1 MAAAEGK
8 KGAQSATPVVALF
21 DQGVA
26 VGRQIKRVALDKIA
40 DADLDFKVPFIIEA
54 PNLVK
59 DVTAAYA
66 SELDGFKA
74 SFDICRKDQKLARAS
89 KGLAPDLESDITVAP
104 KVLQMLKGGVLPAE
118 KMGDTLKKA
127 TLLSVFA
134 IDVAYDKVSA
144 EPALVAAVR
153 LTMAG
158 TRAVVVTDWLQLL
171 GFCQRKG
178 MQGPFPVARLAAFLR
193 SMNAEMLAAY
203 ADECGLRAT
212 TLDVG
217 DMLFTPF
224 GAVVGEKVSTLS
236 QGVRLPVW
244 IDASKDP
251 NLLNALNKKLQDVE
265 QGQLTAKDD
274 AMKSRLASELQLLT
288 AFKQALSS

>member
-1 MAAAEGK
+1 MFCSLCGRGFCFFSRSFAFQDVTAIISDIKNPLSQLLQNAAKAELSIKAGREQLKRQKVRMAAAEGK

-54 PNLVK
+54 PNVVK

-89 KGLAPDLESDITVAP
+89 KGLAPDFESDITVAP

-134 IDVAYDKVSA
+134 IDVAY
-144 EPALVAAVR
+144 
-153 LTMAG
+153 
-158 TRAVVVTDWLQLL
+158 WLQ
-171 GFCQRKG
+171 Q
-178 MQGPFPVARLAAFLR
+178 
-193 SMNAEMLAAY
+193 
-203 ADECGLRAT
+203 CG
-212 TLDVG
+212 
-217 DMLFTPF
+217 
-224 GAVVGEKVSTLS
+224 
-236 QGVRLPVW
+236 
-244 IDASKDP
+244 
-251 NLLNALNKKLQDVE
+251 
-265 QGQLTAKDD
+265 
-274 AMKSRLASELQLLT
+274 
-288 AFKQALSS
+288 